1 MDQRKESGVSGLLE
15 PSLPPG
21 IECFTSE
28 GFNFFLSRELEE
40 ALRYAHF
47 SAFGLFRVSGLG
59 EAEGFEKF
67 AKCLSRNI
75 RGTDYLGR
83 LSADTVGIILQH
95 ANVENA
101 EHVIERLRHE
111 LANSFSNGE
120 AHSILGSVAVFPT
133 EANTLENLT
142 SLAWNRLESTAEIST
157 QQS

>member
-21 IECFTSE
+21 IECFTQE
-28 GFNFFLSRELEE
+28 GFNFFLSRELEG

-47 SAFGLFRVSGLG
+47 SAFGLFRMSGLG
-59 EAEGFEKF
+59 EGEAFEKF
-67 AKCLSRNI
+67 AKCLSRNT

-101 EHVIERLRHE
+101 ERVVERLKLE
-111 LANSFSNGE
+111 LANCFSNGE
-120 AHSILGSVAVFPT
+120 VHPILGSIAVFPT
-133 EANTLENLT
+133 EANTLETLT
-142 SLAWNRLESTAEIST
+142 SLAWNRLESTAETSA

>member
-21 IECFTSE
+21 IECFTQE
-28 GFNFFLSRELEE
+28 GFNFFLSRELEG

-47 SAFGLFRVSGLG
+47 SAFGLFRISGLG
-59 EAEGFEKF
+59 EGEGFEKF

-75 RGTDYLGR
+75 RGTDYVGR

-101 EHVIERLRHE
+101 AQVVERLRFE
-111 LANSFSNGE
+111 LANSFGNGE

-133 EANTLENLT
+133 EANTLETLT
-142 SLAWNRLESTAEIST
+142 KLAWNRLETASEAPCRES
-157 QQS
+157 